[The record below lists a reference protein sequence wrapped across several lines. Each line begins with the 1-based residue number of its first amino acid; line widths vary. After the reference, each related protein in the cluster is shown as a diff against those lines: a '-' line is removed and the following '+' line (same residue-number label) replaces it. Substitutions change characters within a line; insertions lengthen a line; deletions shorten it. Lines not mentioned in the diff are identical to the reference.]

1 MTDEQRRLTFLRE
14 NVEQLEEE
22 KTSLERVLYFLQKV
36 DENSAFETLRRL
48 RAGSDVYEIAKEI
61 NLRSGSYGDRDQI
74 ISDAD
79 STSKCIILHS
89 MQTTHCARIW
99 LICSDQPQTCRFL
112 LTSDFI
118 NMKTFCGSYRHVQM
132 LNLAK

>member
-22 KTSLERVLYFLQKV
+22 KTSLERVLFFLQKV

-61 NLRSGSYGDRDQI
+61 DLRSISYGSKDQT

-79 STSKCIILHS
+79 YKSKCIILNS
-89 MQTTHCARIW
+89 MQTTYYAQI
-99 LICSDQPQTCRFL
+99 
-112 LTSDFI
+112 
-118 NMKTFCGSYRHVQM
+118 
-132 LNLAK
+132 